1 MKMENFDKLLK
12 LATKRFG
19 KSVFIA
25 TDEGNYTY
33 EWSCGKYGESNLE
46 SLEALH
52 ESVSQGLYKYWL
64 ANELMGLEDKEP
76 IPTYQQCPF
85 GEEENVTSKTNDVLK
100 TRSEWAKGKAGDPR
114 KKTNKNRKNK
124 RYTKTQVLGWMR
136 QRTNGR
142 FSSEKITFDQYAS
155 EFLTENKKA
164 ESRRN
169 WRKAYG
175 KKNAYDDK
183 IIRIQ
188 S

>member
-1 MKMENFDKLLK
+1 MDNFDKLLK

-19 KSVFIA
+19 KSVFIV
-25 TDEGNYTY
+25 TDEKNFTY
-33 EWSCGKYGESNLE
+33 EWTCGKYGESNLE
-46 SLEALH
+46 SIEALH
-52 ESVSQGLYKYWL
+52 ESISQGLYKYWL
-64 ANELMGLEDKEP
+64 TNELMGFEDPKPEYILENCLEP
-76 IPTYQQCPF
+76 RGYD
-85 GEEENVTSKTNDVLK
+85 ENQEVLK
-100 TRSEWAKGKAGDPR
+100 TRMEWSKGKAGDPR
-114 KKTNKNRKNK
+114 KKSSKNRRNK

-142 FSSEKITFDQYAS
+142 FSSEEITFDQYVS
-155 EFLTENKKA
+155 EFLTENRKA